1 MAGTKLNLLCDKII
15 EAGWLVAAIV
25 IPLFFNFYS
34 NRVFEAGKVMLLRSI
49 ALVMAA
55 AWIIK
60 VAEQGPRNWKLVIG
74 HWSLKPLVLPT
85 LLFASVFLLS
95 TLSSVIFR
103 VSFWGSYHRRQGLYV
118 VLCYIVIFF
127 SMLDTL
133 RTRQQLERLITTILL
148 TSLPISLYGIMQRL
162 KLDPLPWIMGGA
174 GRAQSTLGNPILI
187 GAYLIMVIPLTI
199 RELIRSFSLVR
210 DGKKRTVSSLGLSP
224 PVLSVA
230 EGPVLSPVEGSKA
243 FVLLSCYFLLLAL
256 QLICLSFTVSR
267 GPLIGLMAGF
277 FFFFLL
283 LAVSKGWKGLALT
296 VIGVAIGLG
305 LFLIALNLPNTPLS
319 PVLSPVRKMPFLARL
334 GAISAHV
341 IERTVIWEGAVEMIT
356 ADPLRAVVGRGPETM
371 GLTFFPYLRPEWRSI
386 AGLDKTADRCHNE
399 TLDVWVTGGLIGFA
413 AYLFLFG
420 SIFYYG
426 LKWLGLIANSRQRRF
441 LIITWLVGGFSGA
454 LIPWLMDGTLR
465 WAGVGIPAGILLALV
480 IYLMTSLF
488 QRGDL
493 SGSTEASTVRA
504 STELSRMSSAERLAE
519 VLSEGG
525 KGGVRG
531 SSNQILLITLLS
543 ALIAHFVEIQFGIAI
558 TATRTYFWLYAALLA
573 IVGYHW
579 QLCPELV
586 EGQRPEPACPELVLS
601 PVEGEEPILEAA
613 AETLPPDSSRQRRG
627 RRRRRRDKLP
637 NFQLLAHS
645 LLVGLILATTSFD
658 LISHEF
664 ELRANGPVIFGLLF
678 VVWLLCGIPILTSN
692 FQLSTSNFS
701 TYVLGSLFCFLPFIV
716 AHAAIVLPGTG
727 VEGAT
732 VVYYAYIFL
741 VILAVAVALMIGSVQ
756 SSKFRLPTPNF
767 RFWILNSGFLVL
779 SFLVLLLIFN
789 TNLKVAQ
796 ADIYYKFG
804 LSSEETGEID
814 KAIVLYS
821 RAIQLAPHRDRYYA
835 SLGWAYRLKAV
846 AALDANQRVAL
857 FEESRK
863 ALEHG
868 RQMNPLH
875 PDIAA
880 KFGHVYW
887 NWGVLTPDLEQR
899 AEKLEVALAHY
910 QQAVTLSPLNH
921 GELLNDQIIKTHL
934 HLGTAYSSLGKL
946 NQAVEAYKKASEMAP
961 DNYDSHKNLTV
972 VYLQL
977 GRLDEALE
985 EAKVARDL
993 APEEEKPNLDD
1004 LIAQL
1009 EAQKP

>member
-49 ALVMAA
+49 ALVIAA

-162 KLDPLPWIMGGA
+162 RLDPLPWIMGGA

-210 DGKKRTVSSLGLSP
+210 DGKKRTVSS
-224 PVLSVA
+224 
-230 EGPVLSPVEGSKA
+230 

-256 QLICLSFTVSR
+256 QLICLLFTVSR

-319 PVLSPVRKMPFLARL
+319 PVRKMPFLARL
-334 GAISAHV
+334 GQISAHI

-371 GLTFFPYLRPEWRSI
+371 GLTFFPYLRPEWRSMF
-386 AGLDKTADRCHNE
+386 GLDKTADRCHNE

-480 IYLMTSLF
+480 IYLMTTLF
-488 QRGDL
+488 LQRKEE
-493 SGSTEASTVRA
+493 SPKPKNQSPEF
-504 STELSRMSSAERLAE
+504 E
-519 VLSEGG
+519 
-525 KGGVRG
+525 
-531 SSNQILLITLLS
+531 NQILLITLLS

-579 QLCPELV
+579 Q
-586 EGQRPEPACPELVLS
+586 QRPEPACPELVPSINSGHRLS

-627 RRRRRRDKLP
+627 QRRRRRGKLP

-658 LISHEF
+658 LISHQF

-716 AHAAIVLPGTG
+716 AHAAIVLPGTS
-727 VEGAT
+727 VERAT

-756 SSKFRLPTPNF
+756 SSKFKAQTSNFQPSTFDLQPPTSNLQLPIWVS
-767 RFWILNSGFLVL
+767 RFGFLVL

-821 RAIQLAPHRDRYYA
+821 RAIQLAAHRDRYYA
-835 SLGWAYRLKAV
+835 SLGWAYGLKAV

-868 RQMNPLH
+868 QQMNPLH
-875 PDIAA
+875 PGIAA

-946 NQAVEAYKKASEMAP
+946 DQAVEAYKKASEMAP

>member
-1 MAGTKLNLLCDKII
+1 MVRTRLSLFCDRII
-15 EAGWLVAAIV
+15 EAGWLAAAIV
-25 IPLFFNFYS
+25 TPLFFNFYS
-34 NRVFEAGKVMLLRSI
+34 NRVFEANKVTLLRSI

-60 VAEQGPRNWKLVIG
+60 VTEVGGWKKVDRPRFTFHVSRFTLLVSGI
-74 HWSLKPLVLPT
+74 WDRISKTPLVLPT
-85 LLFASVFLLS
+85 LLFAAIYLLS

-118 VLCYIVIFF
+118 TLCYIVIFF
-127 SMLDTL
+127 STLKTL

-148 TSLPISLYGIMQRL
+148 TSLPVSLYGIMQRL
-162 KLDPLPWIMGGA
+162 QLDPLPWVQGGA

-187 GAYLIMVIPLTI
+187 GAYLIMVVPLTI

-210 DGKKRTVSSLGLSP
+210 DGKKRTVSS
-224 PVLSVA
+224 
-230 EGPVLSPVEGSKA
+230 

-256 QLICLSFTVSR
+256 QLVCLLFTVSR
-267 GPLIGLMAGF
+267 GPLIGLMAGVL
-277 FFFFLL
+277 FFFLL

-296 VIGVAIGLG
+296 AIGLAIGLG
-305 LFLIALNLPNTPLS
+305 LFLIALNLPNTLLS
-319 PVLSPVRKMPFLARL
+319 PVKKVTFLAPALGRL
-334 GAISAHV
+334 SQISAHI

-371 GLTFFPYLRPEWRSI
+371 GTTFYPYLPPEWFGI
-386 AGLDKTADRCHNE
+386 AGPDRTADRCHNE
-399 TLDVWVTGGLIGFA
+399 TLDVWITGGLIGFA

-420 SIFYYG
+420 SIYYYG
-426 LKWLGLIANSRQRRF
+426 LKWLGLIANSRQRNF
-441 LIITWLVGGFSGA
+441 LIIIWLVGGFSGL

-480 IYLMTSLF
+480 IYLMTTLF
-488 QRGDL
+488 LQRKEE
-493 SGSTEASTVRA
+493 SPKPKNQSPEF
-504 STELSRMSSAERLAE
+504 E
-519 VLSEGG
+519 
-525 KGGVRG
+525 
-531 SSNQILLITLLS
+531 NQILLITLLS

-579 QLCPELV
+579 Q
-586 EGQRPEPACPELVLS
+586 QRPEPACPERS
-601 PVEGEEPILEAA
+601 RRVEGEEPILEAA
-613 AETLPPDSSRQRRG
+613 AETLPPDSSSQRRG
-627 RRRRRRDKLP
+627 RRRRRRGKLPTSNFKLP
-637 NFQLLAHS
+637 NFELLAHS

-658 LISHEF
+658 LITHQF
-664 ELRANGPVIFGLLF
+664 ELRVNGPVIFGLLF
-678 VVWLLCGIPILTSN
+678 VIWLLCGILTLTSN

-716 AHAAIVLPGTG
+716 AHAAVVLPGAG
-727 VEGAT
+727 VERAIAI
-732 VVYYAYIFL
+732 YYVYIFL
-741 VILAVAVALMIGSVQ
+741 VVLAVAVALMMGSVQ
-756 SSKFRLPTPNF
+756 SLKLKAQTSNFQPPSFDLQPPTSNLQLPIWVS
-767 RFWILNSGFLVL
+767 RFGFLLL

-804 LSSEETGEID
+804 LSAEETGEMD
-814 KAIVLYS
+814 KAVALYR
-821 RAIQLAPHRDRYYA
+821 RAIQLTPHWDQYYA
-835 SLGWAYRLKAV
+835 SLGWAYGLKAV
-846 AALDANQRVAL
+846 ATSDANQRVAL
-857 FEESRK
+857 FEEGRK
-863 ALEHG
+863 ALEHA
-868 RQMNPLH
+868 RQMSPFD
-875 PDIAA
+875 PDITL
-880 KFGHVYW
+880 KLGYTYW

-899 AEKLEVALAHY
+899 TEKLEVALAHY
-910 QQAVTLSPLNH
+910 QQTVTLNPLWDKFYEEVP
-921 GELLNDQIIKTHL
+921 GWALGRGQFLKDRILETHL
-934 HLGTAYSSLGKL
+934 YLGTAYTSLGKL
-946 NQAVEAYKKASEMAP
+946 SRAVEVYKRASEMAP

-993 APEEEKPNLDD
+993 APDEEKPKLDD